1 MSNKPSIV
9 DWIYIVGLS
18 AIWGSSFVF
27 IKETAPVFGPVGLV
41 FLRLSIASIV
51 LGLLFINRKD
61 WLFVKDN
68 LFPIL
73 IIGAA
78 NIAIPFYLF
87 SYASLQINAGSMAVI
102 NGTTPLF
109 AFLFSMMFLNFKFKL
124 LQLLG
129 IVMGLI
135 GLTVFVGLESLEFE
149 ITANLAAIM
158 GAMMYGISMVYMYK
172 LNFENVKLIAAVSM
186 LGATFLITP
195 FLALEPLTF
204 DGLNLYIILSTLFLA
219 VLATGLAYIPYYTL
233 IKSIGPVS
241 TSIIAMLVPVFGM
254 FWAYILLDE
263 SVTLTKLFGCFL
275 IITGVLMTNL
285 GGNKSSKES

>member
-129 IVMGLI
+129 IIMGLI

-158 GAMMYGISMVYMYK
+158 GAMMYGISMVYMYN
-172 LNFENVKLIAAVSM
+172 LNFENVKLI
-186 LGATFLITP
+186 
-195 FLALEPLTF
+195 
-204 DGLNLYIILSTLFLA
+204 
-219 VLATGLAYIPYYTL
+219 
-233 IKSIGPVS
+233 
-241 TSIIAMLVPVFGM
+241 
-254 FWAYILLDE
+254 
-263 SVTLTKLFGCFL
+263 
-275 IITGVLMTNL
+275 
-285 GGNKSSKES
+285 